1 MWRHL
6 EYMIDR
12 FDPRPTAAGVSEV
25 DTAAMAI
32 RRARDVDLPL
42 LHDLAELDSARPIVG
57 AALVAEVNG
66 RPWAALALEDR
77 RVVADPFLPTAA
89 AVELLRL
96 RARQLATVDR
106 GRAGRALPR
115 WIARRARA

>member
-12 FDPRPTAAGVSEV
+12 FDPRETGTEVSEIE
-25 DTAAMAI
+25 TAEMAI
-32 RRARDVDLPL
+32 RRARDIDLPL
-42 LHDLAELDSARPIVG
+42 LHDLAELDSQAPISG
-57 AALVAEVNG
+57 PALVAEVNG
-66 RPWAALALEDR
+66 RPWAAFGLEDR

-96 RARQLATVDR
+96 RARQLLAADGGPT
-106 GRAGRALPR
+106 GRVLPR
-115 WIARRARA
+115 WIARHVRA

>member
-12 FDPRPTAAGVSEV
+12 FDPRATTAGASEIETAAV
-25 DTAAMAI
+25 AI
-32 RRARDVDLPL
+32 RRARNADLPL
-42 LHDLAELDSARPIVG
+42 LHDLAELDSARPLVG
-57 AALVAEVNG
+57 ATLVADVNG
-66 RPWAALALEDR
+66 RPWAAIGLEDE

-96 RARQLATVDR
+96 RARQLAA
-106 GRAGRALPR
+106 AGGSTSSRVLPR